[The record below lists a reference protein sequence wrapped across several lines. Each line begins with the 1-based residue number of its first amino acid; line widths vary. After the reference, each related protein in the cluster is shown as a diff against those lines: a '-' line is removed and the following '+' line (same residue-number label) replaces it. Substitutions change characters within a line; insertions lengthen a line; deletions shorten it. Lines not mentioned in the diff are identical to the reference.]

1 MKRIFTLSLALAWA
15 TLPVLAQDTDMTPL
29 FLDQSKLDVSMSLV
43 LKDIKKNTN
52 DSTFLPTVLLMKNSS
67 GGVDSVKAEVRAR
80 GNFRRQVCYFP
91 PMRLKFD
98 KKDVKG
104 TVFEGN
110 KSLKLVVPCPTSES
124 KNTLMMKEYMAYK
137 VYEVVTP
144 YHFPTRLMNLTLT
157 EPGKKPK
164 TWDLAAFLIEDDD
177 LTAKRHHAKVMENL
191 NLHPLA
197 MDDTSSLR
205 HDIFQYMI
213 ANTDWST
220 TFLHNAKVIFQAPKK
235 YIPLAYDFDMAGLVD
250 APYAAVNETLGIANV
265 RERLYRGF
273 CRNEKTT
280 QAIRQEFINN
290 EEKIMKVVDAQ
301 APNFTNPKDF
311 NTAKGFIA
319 EFFKIVKSEATFKSN
334 IQDQCR
340 TK

>member
-1 MKRIFTLSLALAWA
+1 MKRLPTLLLAA
-15 TLPVLAQDTDMTPL
+15 TAATFASAQDADMNQL
-29 FLDQSKLDVSMSLV
+29 FLDQSKLDISMSVV

-52 DSTFLPTVLLMKNSS
+52 DSTFLPVALLVKNAS

-91 PMRLKFD
+91 PMRLKID
-98 KKDVKG
+98 KKDAKG
-104 TVFEGN
+104 TAFEGN
-110 KSLKLVVPCPTSES
+110 KSLKLVVPCQTSES
-124 KNTLMMKEYMAYK
+124 KNTLIMKEYMAYK
-137 VYEVVTP
+137 INEIVTP
-144 YHFPTRLMNLTLT
+144 YNFPTRLVNLSLT

-177 LTAKRHHAKVMENL
+177 PVAKRHHAKVMENL

-205 HDIFQYMI
+205 HDLFQYMI

-250 APYAAVNETLGIANV
+250 APYATVNETLGIANV

-273 CRNEKTT
+273 CRNAATT
-280 QAIRQEFINN
+280 QAVRQEFIAN
-290 EEKIMKVVDAQ
+290 EGAIMKVVDAQ
-301 APNFTNPKDF
+301 APNFSNPKDF
-311 NTAKGFIA
+311 ATAKNFISD
-319 EFFKIVKSEATFKSN
+319 FFKIVKSDAQFKSN
-334 IQDQCR
+334 IVDQCR